1 MVDFVVEGVK
11 FNCAEQYM
19 MYQKALLFKDLDTA
33 KLIME
38 ATHPREQQR
47 LGRIVKNYNQEIW
60 DAHKYQIVYKGNY
73 NKFKQNKEDLAWLI
87 ATEGTLVEASPVDT
101 VWGIGL
107 GMDNPLIHDEK
118 NWRGQNLLG
127 KVLTE
132 VRETLRKETI

>member
-73 NKFKQNKEDLAWLI
+73 NKFKQNKEDLEWLI

-107 GMDNPLIHDEK
+107 GKDNPLIHDEK